1 LPEGLP
7 APVDRFYRSVHGDR
21 IPVIE
26 SAIIS
31 GKARMRIA
39 GLTFPARFR
48 FTHQA
53 GKDYRHYIE
62 ATFFGIPIMKV
73 NERFLDG
80 KSRLELPFGV
90 VENDPKVDQAANLGL
105 WAESVWLPSIFI
117 TDSRVRWKSIDDNT
131 ALLVVP
137 FGEHDETIVVRFNP
151 QDGMFHFLE
160 SMRWK
165 NSSDKDKTLWINE
178 AVEWKEIEVT
188 KSLSVGALT
197 WFDEGTPWAVFTVE
211 EIIYNVDVSNYVR
224 SSGP

>member
-1 LPEGLP
+1 
-7 APVDRFYRSVHGDR
+7 
-21 IPVIE
+21 
-26 SAIIS
+26 
-31 GKARMRIA
+31 MRVA

-48 FTHQA
+48 FTHLA

-62 ATFFGIPIMKV
+62 ATFFGIPVMKV

-117 TDSRVRWKSIDDNT
+117 TDSRVRWKPIDDNA

-137 FGEHDETIVVRFNP
+137 FGDLEETIVVRFNP
-151 QDGMFHFLE
+151 QDGLMHYVE
-160 SMRWK
+160 AMRWK
-165 NSSDKDKTLWINE
+165 NSGDEGKTLWINE
-178 AVEWKEIEVT
+178 AVEWSKINDIHT
-188 KSLSVGALT
+188 LTVGAVI

-211 EIIYNVDVSNYVR
+211 DINYNVDVSEYVR
-224 SSGP
+224 KSGP